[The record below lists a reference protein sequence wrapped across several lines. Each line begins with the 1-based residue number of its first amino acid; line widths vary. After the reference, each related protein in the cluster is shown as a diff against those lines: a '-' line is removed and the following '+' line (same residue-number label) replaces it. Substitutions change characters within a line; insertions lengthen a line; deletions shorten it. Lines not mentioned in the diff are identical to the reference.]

1 MERGTFAIILS
12 AIAVFFGIVAI
23 ITSRPYLLDFDAVGV
38 MVAIL
43 CGLITLLIG
52 WNIYTVIDTKQTL
65 KRLNSVDE
73 AINQAVKQVESKW
86 QDDLAVFYQLITK
99 IGGTTGERISK
110 NLIAYYN
117 AREDAWFVKSQ
128 PRDFIYHIIDSF
140 YSIENGLE
148 SLIADAVKDK
158 ELTELV
164 VVKFYQDFLR
174 QSSDEQAKHEGV
186 PKFLI
191 ALLDEIKRRN
201 DGPTQKQ

>member
-65 KRLNSVDE
+65 KRLNSLDE

-86 QDDLAVFYQLITK
+86 QNDLAIFYQLITK
-99 IGGTTGERISK
+99 IGDTTGERISR
-110 NLIAYYN
+110 NLIAYFN
-117 AREDAWFVKSQ
+117 AREDAWFIKSQ
-128 PRDFIYHIIDSF
+128 PRDFIYGIIDNF
-140 YSIENGLE
+140 DNLENGLE

-158 ELTELV
+158 DLTKLV
-164 VVKFYQDFLR
+164 VVKFYQDFLQ
-174 QSSDEQAKHEGV
+174 QSREEQAKHEGV
-186 PKFLI
+186 TKFLD
-191 ALLDEIKRRN
+191 ALLKEF
-201 DGPTQKQ
+201 KQDSESPS